1 MKNKNFKLYKKK
13 IDNFFL
19 KVSKISKIHPMITVL
34 IMHEYFRNIYPADLF
49 IKKRYSKDKLKNF
62 DLTIQKLEKIIE
74 AFIGIG
80 FYSNKFKKD
89 KVNTQ
94 ILFGNLWQTRF
105 DNFSL
110 DQKNFLKR
118 LLKKLNFDTFQLKN
132 KKVLDMGCGSGRFSV
147 AFARLGAKKVYGVD
161 LGDQGIRIGN
171 KLSKKFNLKNL
182 TFKKSSVLSLPFK
195 NNYFD
200 FVFCKGVLHH
210 TGNLKKALNEFVRV
224 INGNGYGYLYLYGK
238 GGIFWYSRKK
248 MRQIM
253 KNIPYEFTMNVLK
266 LYGMPAE
273 RTVFVDSWYVPIE
286 ENVSKNFLENYFK
299 YKNLKFKKY
308 TKALPIELESME
320 KNKYFNL
327 LYGDGELRYLIQKN
341 KNIKSYG

>member
-1 MKNKNFKLYKKK
+1 MKNKNFKFYKKK

-19 KVSKISKIHPMITVL
+19 KVSKISQIHPMITVL

-80 FYSNKFKKD
+80 SYSNKFRKD

-94 ILFGNLWQTRF
+94 ILFGNLWQTRL

-110 DQKNFLKR
+110 DQKNFLKT
-118 LLKKLNFDTFQLKN
+118 LLKKLNFDISQLKN

-147 AFARLGAKKVYGVD
+147 AFARLGPKQVYGVD
-161 LGDQGIRIGN
+161 LGDHGLKIGN

-182 TFKKSSVLSLPFK
+182 IFKKSSVLSLPFK

-224 INGNGYGYLYLYGK
+224 INVNGYGYLYLYGK

-248 MRQIM
+248 MRKIM

-286 ENVSKNFLENYFK
+286 EHVSKSFLENYFK

-308 TKALPIELESME
+308 NKALPIELESME
-320 KNKYFNL
+320 KNKFFNL
-327 LYGDGELRYLIQKN
+327 LYGDGELRYLIQK
-341 KNIKSYG
+341 K